1 MQKLISPKE
10 AFRIVKNQ
18 FPNLRDESVA
28 LASSSGRELAENIY
42 SDRDQP
48 PFHRVMMDGY
58 AFQIA
63 AWEKGIREFYVEG
76 IQAAGEAPLTL
87 KEESGC
93 IEIMTGA
100 VLPNECSVVI
110 QYEKSIRKENSVQF
124 QIEEVK
130 HFQNVHAKGFDKKF
144 GEIILKEGTVIG
156 PLEMAC
162 LASVGKARVKVK
174 KRLNIAIVSTG
185 NELVEVHETPCEFE
199 IRSSNLEMLQS
210 LLKPYCDQVSVFRL
224 SDDEQETTHF
234 IQHELENFD
243 IVCFSGGVS
252 KGKYD
257 FVAKALEGS
266 GIEKHFHGVNQ
277 KPGKPFFFG
286 IKNETVVFA
295 FPGNPISVL
304 HCATRYLIPQLNN
317 NSIEEAQLKSNYTNR
332 SALTVYLPAFIS
344 TYKNGIRMAELILQ
358 NGSGDFMGAI
368 GANGFIEILP
378 NTEVKEN
385 DVLSFYKF

>member
-1 MQKLISPKE
+1 MEKLISPEE

-18 FPNLRDESVA
+18 FPHLQDESVS
-28 LASSSGRELAENIY
+28 LASSSGRELAENIF

-87 KEESGC
+87 KDENGC

-100 VLPNECSVVI
+100 VLPNGCSVVV
-110 QYEKSIRKENSVQF
+110 QYEKSIRKEDIVQF

-130 HFQNVHAKGFDKKF
+130 HFQNIHKKGFDKK
-144 GEIILKEGTVIG
+144 EADVVLNEGTVIG

-162 LASVGKARVKVK
+162 LASVGKTKVKVK

-185 NELVEVHETPCEFE
+185 NELVEVHETPSEFE

-257 FVAKALEGS
+257 FVAKALEENGT
-266 GIEKHFHGVNQ
+266 EKHFHGVKQ

-286 IKNETVVFA
+286 SKNETVVFA

-304 HCATRYLIPQLNN
+304 HCATRYLIPQLNK
-317 NSIEEAQLKSNYTNR
+317 NSKEEAQLKTTYTNK

-368 GANGFIEILP
+368 GANGFVEVLP
-378 NTEVKEN
+378 NQQVKEN
-385 DVLSFYKF
+385 EVISFYKF

>member
-1 MQKLISPKE
+1 MEELISPEE

-87 KEESGC
+87 KEENGC

-100 VLPNECSVVI
+100 VLPNDCSVVV

-144 GEIILKEGTVIG
+144 GELILKEGTVIG

-257 FVAKALEGS
+257 FVAKALEGN
-266 GIEKHFHGVNQ
+266 GIQKHFHGVKQ

-286 IKNETVVFA
+286 SKNETVVFA

>member
-1 MQKLISPKE
+1 MEELISPFV
-10 AFRIVKNQ
+10 AFQKIVEV
-18 FPNLRDESVA
+18 FPKSGEEIVALHLASGRTLTESV
-28 LASSSGRELAENIY
+28 S

-58 AFQIA
+58 TFQFSS
-63 AWEKGIREFYVEG
+63 WEKGIREFHVEG

-87 KEESGC
+87 KGENGC

-100 VLPNECSVVI
+100 ALPNDCSVVI
-110 QYEKSIRKENSVQF
+110 QYEKSIRKENCVEF

-130 HFQNVHAKGFDKKF
+130 HFQNIHAKGFDKKS
-144 GEIILKEGTVIG
+144 GEVILKEGTLIG
-156 PLEMAC
+156 PIEMAC
-162 LASVGKARVKVK
+162 LASVGKTRVKVK
-174 KRLNIAIVSTG
+174 KRLNVAIISTG
-185 NELVEVHETPCEFE
+185 NELVEVHETPSDHE

-210 LLKPYCDQVSVFRL
+210 LLKPHCEQMSVFRL
-224 SDDEQETTHF
+224 SDDEQETAHF

-257 FVAKALEGS
+257 FVAKALEEH
-266 GIEKHFHGVNQ
+266 GIVKHFHGVKQ

-286 IKNETVVFA
+286 SKNGTVVFA

-304 HCATRYLIPQLNN
+304 HCATRYLIPQLKND
-317 NSIEEAQLKSNYTNR
+317 SIEEVQLKSNYINK

-344 TYKNGIRMAELILQ
+344 TDKNGMRIAELIHQ
-358 NGSGDFMGAI
+358 NGSGDYMGAI
-368 GANGFIEILP
+368 GANGFVEVLP
-378 NTEVKEN
+378 NQEVKEN
-385 DVLSFYKF
+385 EVISFYKF

>member
-1 MQKLISPKE
+1 MEKLISPKE

-100 VLPNECSVVI
+100 VLPNDCSVVI

-130 HFQNVHAKGFDKKF
+130 HFQNIHAKGFDKKF

-185 NELVEVHETPCEFE
+185 NELVEVHETPSDFE

-224 SDDEQETTHF
+224 LDDEQETTHF

-257 FVAKALEGS
+257 FVAKALEGN
-266 GIEKHFHGVNQ
+266 GIQKHFHGVKQ

-286 IKNETVVFA
+286 SKNETVVFA
-295 FPGNPISVL
+295 FPGNPMSVL

-332 SALTVYLPAFIS
+332 LALTVYLPAFIS

-358 NGSGDFMGAI
+358 NGSGDFMGAT
-368 GANGFIEILP
+368 GANGFVEVLP
-378 NTEVKEN
+378 NQEVKEN
-385 DVLSFYKF
+385 EVISFYKF

>member
-1 MQKLISPKE
+1 MKE
-10 AFRIVKNQ
+10 LVT
-18 FPNLRDESVA
+18 PSVA
-28 LASSSGRELAENIY
+28 FQKIGEVFPKVGYEIVSLHLSAGRMLAEDIF

-58 AFQIA
+58 AFQLS
-63 AWEKGIREFYVEG
+63 AWEKGIREFVVEG
-76 IQAAGEAPLTL
+76 IQAAGQAPTTL
-87 KEESGC
+87 KDENGC

-100 VLPNECSVVI
+100 VLPKDCSVVI
-110 QYEKSIRKENSVQF
+110 QYEKSVRKENSVQF
-124 QIEEVK
+124 QVEELN
-130 HFQNVHAKGFDKKF
+130 HFQNVHAKGFDKKKDDVV
-144 GEIILKEGTVIG
+144 LKEGTVIG

-162 LASVGKARVKVK
+162 LASVGKTKVKVK
-174 KRLNIAIVSTG
+174 KRFNVAIVSTG
-185 NELVEVHETPCEFE
+185 NELVEVHETPAAYE
-199 IRSSNLEMLQS
+199 IRSSNLEMLQA
-210 LLKPYCDQVSVFRL
+210 LLSPHCSRVSVFRL

-257 FVAKALEGS
+257 FVAKALEANGVQ
-266 GIEKHFHGVNQ
+266 KHFHGVKQ

-286 IKNETVVFA
+286 SKNETVVFA

-304 HCATRYLIPQLNN
+304 HCATRYLLPHLRNESLENVRCI
-317 NSIEEAQLKSNYTNR
+317 STYTN
-332 SALTVYLPAFIS
+332 SSELTVYIPAFIS
-344 TYKNGIRMAELILQ
+344 TNELGNRIASIVRQ
-358 NGSGDFMGAI
+358 NGSGDYMGAL
-368 GANGFIEILP
+368 GANGFMEVLP